1 MPEPDRRPA
10 FYASRSGGWTD
21 WWTLLHP
28 PYTAW
33 HLSYVVIGACL
44 APHVDVVRL
53 IATVVAFFAAVGIA
67 AHSLDELHGHPLRT
81 HIPDSALI
89 AATAIGLAVAVALG
103 VAGLW
108 RVGPVLIPFIVV
120 GPALVLAYNLEIV
133 GGRFHTDIAFALSW
147 GAFPLL
153 TAYVAQD
160 EGIRIAALLGAA
172 AAFALSYAQRTLS
185 TPARRIRRRVHRVD
199 GSFTLEDGTVQPLD
213 AETLLVPLERALRA
227 LSWATIALATALALV
242 RLT

>member
-44 APHVDVVRL
+44 APHVDLVRL
-53 IATVVAFFAAVGIA
+53 LATLLAFFAAVGVA
-67 AHSLDELHGHPLRT
+67 AHALDELHGHPLRT
-81 HIPDSALI
+81 HISDSALI
-89 AATAIGLAVAVALG
+89 AATAIGLAIAIALG
-103 VAGLW
+103 VAGIW

-120 GPALVLAYNLEIV
+120 GPALVLAYNLEIF
-133 GGRFHTDIAFALSW
+133 GGRFHTDVAFALSW
-147 GAFPLL
+147 GTFPFL

-160 EGIRIAALLGAA
+160 ESLSIAALLGAA
-172 AAFALSYAQRTLS
+172 AAFALSYAQRSLS
-185 TPARRIRRRVHRVD
+185 TPARRIRRRVQRVE
-199 GSFTLEDGTVQPLD
+199 GSLILEDGTVQPLE
-213 AETLLVPLERALRA
+213 AKTVLVPLERALRA
-227 LSWATIALATALALV
+227 MSWATIALAAALAV
-242 RLT
+242 ARLT